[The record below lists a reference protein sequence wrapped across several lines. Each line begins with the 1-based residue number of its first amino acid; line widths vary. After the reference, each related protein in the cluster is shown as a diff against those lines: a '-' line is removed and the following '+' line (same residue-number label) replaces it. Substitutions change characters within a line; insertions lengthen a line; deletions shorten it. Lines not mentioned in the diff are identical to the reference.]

1 MFSKAINEIRTFGY
15 KMKNPLPR
23 KIFFL
28 HKFAPK
34 RYSAFKDVMYTLNTQ
49 VHLGTITEENAY
61 QALLEF

>member
-1 MFSKAINEIRTFGY
+1 MFSKAINQIRTFGY

-28 HKFAPK
+28 SKFAPE
-34 RYSAFKDVMYTLNTQ
+34 RYSAFKGVMYTLNTQ
-49 VHLGTITEENAY
+49 VHLGNITKENAY